1 MKKRS
6 TIIKGRG
13 VDVWNNNFEKA
24 LRTFRKKI
32 QKSGLIQ
39 TVRDKRYFEK
49 PSDTKRLAK
58 KAARRKNELALRDKS
73 KRLY

>member
-1 MKKRS
+1 MKK
-6 TIIKGRG
+6 TTTLKGRG
-13 VDVWNNNFEKA
+13 VDVYNGNFDKA

-39 TVRDKRYFEK
+39 TVRDKRYYEK
-49 PSDTKRLAK
+49 PSDKRRLAK
-58 KAARRKNELALRDKS
+58 KAAVRKSVLANRDNS

>member
-1 MKKRS
+1 MRK
-6 TIIKGRG
+6 TNTLKGRG
-13 VDVWNNNFEKA
+13 VDVWQGNFEKA

-49 PSDTKRLAK
+49 PSDTRRLAK
-58 KAARRKNELALRDKS
+58 KAAKRKQQLQNRDNS

>member
-1 MKKRS
+1 MRK
-6 TIIKGRG
+6 TNTLKGRG
-13 VDVWNNNFEKA
+13 VDVWQGNFEKA

-39 TVRDKRYFEK
+39 TVRDKRYFQK
-49 PSDTKRLAK
+49 KSDKNRLAL
-58 KAARRKNELALRDKS
+58 KAAKRKQQLANRDKS

>member
-1 MKKRS
+1 MKKTPTLS
-6 TIIKGRG
+6 GRG
-13 VDVWNNNFEKA
+13 VDVYAGNFDKA

-39 TVRDKRYFEK
+39 TVRDKQHFEK
-49 PSDTKRLAK
+49 KSDKRRLAK
-58 KAARRKNELALRDKS
+58 KAAKRKSQLLNRDNS

>member
-1 MKKRS
+1 MKRNS
-6 TIIKGRG
+6 IIKGRG
-13 VDVWNNNFEKA
+13 VDVYNGNFDKA

-39 TVRDKRYFEK
+39 EVRDRRYFVK
-49 PSDTKRLAK
+49 ASDSRRLAK
-58 KAARRKNELALRDKS
+58 KAAKRKNELANRENS

>member
-1 MKKRS
+1 MRR
-6 TIIKGRG
+6 TNTIKGRG
-13 VDVWNNNFEKA
+13 VDVWQGNFEKA

-39 TVRDKRYFEK
+39 DVRDKQYFEK
-49 PSDTKRLAK
+49 KSDKNRLAK
-58 KAARRKNELALRDKS
+58 KAAKRKNELAQRDKS

>member
-1 MKKRS
+1 MRK
-6 TIIKGRG
+6 TNTLKGRG
-13 VDVWNNNFEKA
+13 VDVYHGNFEKA

-49 PSDTKRLAK
+49 PSDAKRLAK
-58 KAARRKNELALRDKS
+58 KAARRKSVLANRDNS

>member
-1 MKKRS
+1 MKK
-6 TIIKGRG
+6 TNTLKGRG
-13 VDVWNNNFEKA
+13 VDVYNGNFDKA

-39 TVRDKRYFEK
+39 TIRDKQYFEK
-49 PSDTKRLAK
+49 KSDKRRLAK
-58 KAARRKNELALRDKS
+58 KAACRKSVLANRDHS

>member
-13 VDVWNNNFEKA
+13 VDVYHGNFEKA

-39 TVRDKRYFEK
+39 DVRDKRYFQK
-49 PSDTKRLAK
+49 PSDTKRLAL
-58 KAARRKNELALRDKS
+58 KAAKRKQQLANRDKS

>member
-1 MKKRS
+1 MKK
-6 TIIKGRG
+6 TTTLKGRG
-13 VDVWNNNFEKA
+13 VDVYNGNFDKA

-49 PSDTKRLAK
+49 PSDTRRLAK
-58 KAARRKNELALRDKS
+58 KAAKRKSQLANRDNS

>member
-1 MKKRS
+1 MKRQS
-6 TIIKGRG
+6 IIKGLG
-13 VDVWNNNFEKA
+13 VDVYQGNFEKA

-49 PSDTKRLAK
+49 PSETRRLAK
-58 KAARRKNELALRDKS
+58 KAAKRKNFLAIKDNS

>member
-1 MKKRS
+1 MKYPHS
-6 TIIKGRG
+6 TIKGRG
-13 VDVWNNNFEKA
+13 VDVYNGNFEKA

-39 TVRDKRYFEK
+39 TVRDNRYFEK
-49 PSDTKRLAK
+49 PSDKRRLAK
-58 KAARRKNELALRDKS
+58 KAAVRKNVLACRDNS

>member
-1 MKKRS
+1 MRK
-6 TIIKGRG
+6 TNTIKGRG
-13 VDVWNNNFEKA
+13 VDVWQGNFEKA

-39 TVRDKRYFEK
+39 TVRDKRYFQK

-58 KAARRKNELALRDKS
+58 KAAKRKNQLSNRDNS

>member
-1 MKKRS
+1 MKK
-6 TIIKGRG
+6 TNTLKGRG
-13 VDVWNNNFEKA
+13 VDVYSGNFDKA

-39 TVRDKRYFEK
+39 TVRDNRYFEK
-49 PSDTKRLAK
+49 ASDKRRLAK
-58 KAARRKNELALRDKS
+58 KAAIRKNVLANRNNS

>member
-1 MKKRS
+1 MKKHS
-6 TIIKGRG
+6 TIKGRG
-13 VDVWNNNFEKA
+13 VDVYNGNFDKA

-39 TVRDKRYFEK
+39 TVRDNRYFEK
-49 PSDTKRLAK
+49 PSDKRRLAK
-58 KAARRKNELALRDKS
+58 KAAVRKNVLANRDNS